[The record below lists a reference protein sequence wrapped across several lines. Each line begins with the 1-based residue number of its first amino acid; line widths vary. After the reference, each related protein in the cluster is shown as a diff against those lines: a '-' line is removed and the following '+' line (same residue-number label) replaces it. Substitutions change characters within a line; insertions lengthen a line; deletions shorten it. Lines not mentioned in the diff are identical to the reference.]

1 MRLRSRPRRSGP
13 SSGRCSSRS
22 RGASRRVVGTPAI
35 YAIAVSA
42 IGASIYITLGIVA
55 DRALALTPL
64 AYVVAGI
71 FFVVT
76 MLTYVEAN
84 SLHPER
90 GGASTFARYAFD
102 ELWSFI
108 AGWGIVLDYL
118 IVMALCAFA
127 IPDYLAAFWGHAGDR
142 GVEHAIAA
150 AVIAWAVVREPA
162 RAARGPARA
171 GAAARRAQRPAPPH
185 GHRGGDR
192 ERVGLV
198 GDLRGRRAS
207 ACTPSGTTSPS
218 AR

>member
-1 MRLRSRPRRSGP
+1 MRGRLRGILARLDPFRTLVRPVF
-13 SSGRCSSRS
+13 SSIEGRLAR
-22 RGASRRVVGTPAI
+22 AVGTPAI
-35 YAIAVSA
+35 YAIAIGA
-42 IGASIYITLGIVA
+42 IGASIYISLGIVA
-55 DRALALTPL
+55 DLALGLTPL
-64 AYVVAGI
+64 AYLAAGI

-127 IPDYLAAFWGHAGDR
+127 VPDYLAAFWGHAGER

-150 AVIAWAVVREPA
+150 GVIAWAVVVNLRGL
-162 RAARGPARA
+162 RA
-171 GAAARRAQRPAPPH
+171 
-185 GHRGGDR
+185 DR
-192 ERVGLV
+192 LGLV
-198 GDLRGRRAS
+198 LRLGALNVALLLVVIGIGVTSVWDWSAVTDSVDQIGRAHV
-207 ACTPSGTTSPS
+207 
-218 AR
+218 